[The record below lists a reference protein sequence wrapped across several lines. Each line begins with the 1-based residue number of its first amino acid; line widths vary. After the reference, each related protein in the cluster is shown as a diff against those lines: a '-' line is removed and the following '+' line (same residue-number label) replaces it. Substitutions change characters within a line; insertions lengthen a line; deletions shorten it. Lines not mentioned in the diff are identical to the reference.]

1 MTHRGDL
8 MAGHSRI
15 PKERCAEK
23 QLRPDGEL
31 GRAAGARDGRVRVTS
46 TWESHQGRAL
56 SRMER

>member
-1 MTHRGDL
+1 